1 MKTLFILGSVMVILF
16 LAASDKVRAQSK
28 QPKSTLPEITTV
40 KMPEALA
47 GQVARDDNGKNK
59 SCQLCGTDA
68 QTFVDGGTTRS
79 LDLNGD
85 GKPEWIISFCGS
97 QACSGW
103 IYRKVGERY
112 EMIFAGDAGSADYT
126 VPLATVRNGYRDLS
140 NDPTEGTTGG
150 FVMILK
156 YDGRHYKLTE
166 CLEYTP
172 IYNRAGKFLR
182 RKLFRRGP
190 CPK

>member
-1 MKTLFILGSVMVILF
+1 MKTLFILASVIVVLF
-16 LAASDKVRAQSK
+16 IAAPDKVGAQSK

-40 KMPEALA
+40 KMPETLA
-47 GQVARDDNGKNK
+47 RQVARDDNGKNK

-68 QTFVDGGTTRS
+68 QFDGGTTRS
-79 LDLNGD
+79 IDLNGD

-97 QACSGW
+97 HVCSGW
-103 IYRKVGERY
+103 IYREVAGKY
-112 EMIFAGDAGSADYT
+112 EMLFAGDAGSGDYT
-126 VPLATVRNGYRDLS
+126 VPLGTVSNGYRDLS

-156 YDGRHYKLTE
+156 YNGRRYKLTE

-182 RKLFRRGP
+182 RKLVRRGP